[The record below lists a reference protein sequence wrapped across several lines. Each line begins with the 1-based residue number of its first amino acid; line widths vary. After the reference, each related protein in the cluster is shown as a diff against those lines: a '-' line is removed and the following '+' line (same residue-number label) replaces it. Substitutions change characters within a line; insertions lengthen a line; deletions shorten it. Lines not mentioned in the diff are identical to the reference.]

1 MTTHKHTPGPWIYG
15 SNTPVEIQILKD
27 DTGTSNERMDDID
40 NIWVLA
46 GVNSSMGDESRANA
60 HLIAAAPELLQV
72 LKDLIQVGDSIRH
85 DSVIWIDIHDA
96 VKLAEGG
103 SE

>member
-1 MTTHKHTPGPWIYG
+1 MTTHKHTPGPWAAHNGNNPEYY
-15 SNTPVEIQILKD
+15 
-27 DTGTSNERMDDID
+27 DIA
-40 NIWVLA
+40 A
-46 GVNSSMGDESRANA
+46 GVERVCSVFLDPDKSYSHTERIANA